1 MIESVTIRPMTRDDF
16 DAAIVVARSLPEWFN
31 APGLEQMT
39 VDLHNQMGAVA
50 AADGDIV
57 GFVTWLSRAGVGE
70 IGWIAVAP
78 DRHRHRIGAR
88 LVEFAEDRL
97 RSSGATEV
105 QVETLGESV
114 DYEPYER
121 TRAFYRAAGFRF
133 LRSEMTDNPG
143 MPESLWL
150 HKPLTPP
157 EGD

>member
-1 MIESVTIRPMTRDDF
+1 MILPVTVRPMTEDDF
-16 DAAIVVARSLPEWFN
+16 EAAIAVARSLPEWFN
-31 APGLEQMT
+31 APGLQQMSI
-39 VDLHNQMGAVA
+39 DLHNQVGAVA
-50 AADGDIV
+50 EMQGDVV
-57 GFVTWLSRAGVGE
+57 GFVTFLSRAGVGE

-78 DRHRHRIGAR
+78 GHHRSGIGR
-88 LVEFAEDRL
+88 QLLESAEDRL
-97 RSSGATEV
+97 RRSGATEL

-150 HKPLTPP
+150 HKAL
-157 EGD
+157 DV